1 MSAPAN
7 PKEPGK
13 ENPAL
18 RLALDLGPL
27 ILFFAVNGFYGIF
40 AATAVFMVAIAAALA
55 ASRLLTGKFAT
66 MPLVTGVFVMFFGG
80 LTLYLQ
86 DETFIKIKP
95 TMIYL
100 LFAGILLGGLAAK
113 RMFLKSVLGE
123 MLSLSDTGWRE
134 LTIRWAGFFVV
145 LALLNEAVWRN
156 VSTDVWVSFKV
167 FGLLPLTIA
176 FAALQTGLLK
186 KHAKSRD

>member
-1 MSAPAN
+1 MSAPAK
-7 PKEPGK
+7 PKQPGK

-18 RLALDLGPL
+18 RLALDMGPL
-27 ILFFAVNGFYGIF
+27 ILFFTVNGFYGIF
-40 AATAVFMVAIAAALA
+40 AATAVFMVAIFAALA
-55 ASRLLTGKFAT
+55 ASRLLTGKFAI
-66 MPLVTGVFVMFFGG
+66 MPLVTAAFVLIFGG

-100 LFAGILLGGLAAK
+100 LFTGILLGGLAFN
-113 RMFLKSVLGE
+113 RMFLKNVMGE
-123 MLSLSDTGWRE
+123 MFALSDAGWRE
-134 LTIRWAGFFVV
+134 LTIRWAGFFVT

-156 VSTDVWVSFKV
+156 VSTDVWVSFKL

-176 FAALQTGLLK
+176 FAALQAGLLQR
-186 KHAKSRD
+186 HAKTRD

>member
-1 MSAPAN
+1 MSAPAKA
-7 PKEPGK
+7 KEPGK

-40 AATAVFMVAIAAALA
+40 AATAVFMVAIIAALA

-100 LFAGILLGGLAAK
+100 LFAAILLGGLSVK
-113 RMFLKSVLGE
+113 RMFLKNVLGE
-123 MLSLSDTGWRE
+123 MLSLNDTGWRL

-176 FAALQTGLLK
+176 FAALQTGLMQR
-186 KHAKSRD
+186 HAKSRE